1 MIAQIV
7 RDRQPRHMRNPPS
20 IFTAHAPFADPSC
33 LLQNALKT
41 ITLVKL
47 VTCAALL
54 GGCASSTPIQRYG
67 ESKSKFRTA
76 PVLMSNTYPQSS
88 IYRVFQQGSTGF
100 TSIETLREDVE
111 ARATTFCERQGKGMI
126 VLGERISPPP
136 YILGNFP
143 RIEIVFAA
151 IDKPQTR

>member
-1 MIAQIV
+1 MKTTTLI
-7 RDRQPRHMRNPPS
+7 
-20 IFTAHAPFADPSC
+20 
-33 LLQNALKT
+33 LL
-41 ITLVKL
+41 IC
-47 VTCAALL
+47 CAALL
-54 GGCASSTPIQRYG
+54 GGCASSTPVQRYA
-67 ESKSKFRTA
+67 ESKSKFRTG
-76 PVLMSNTYPQSS
+76 PVLMSHNYPQSS

-111 ARATTFCERQGKGMI
+111 ARATTFCERQGKGMVI
-126 VLGERISPPP
+126 LGERISPPP